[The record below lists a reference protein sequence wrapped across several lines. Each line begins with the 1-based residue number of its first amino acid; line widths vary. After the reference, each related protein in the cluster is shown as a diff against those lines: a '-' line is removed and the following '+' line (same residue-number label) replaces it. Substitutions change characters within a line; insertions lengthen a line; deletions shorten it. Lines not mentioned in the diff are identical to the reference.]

1 MELLLMS
8 FLHSELERFTPR
20 RIAYINDAARLHKGS
35 PFTIAER
42 NAVKDSCTEFI
53 ELSLSDTPR
62 EKLVNVLSEVDGIYI
77 ASGSTFDLLHTLRAT
92 KSDQIIK
99 DAVFN
104 GVMYMGSSAGAII
117 AGPSIEPASVM
128 DDPEEA
134 PNLSD
139 YQGLN
144 LVPHVVI
151 PHAQGTTGPYTI
163 DIISATVQKYGT
175 QWPLVLLRDGQAL
188 HVSDQKTE
196 II

>member
-20 RIAYINDAARLHKGS
+20 RIAYINDAARLHIGS

-42 NAVKDSCTEFI
+42 NAVKDSCTEFT

-62 EKLVNVLSEVDGIYI
+62 EELVNVLSEVDGIYI

-117 AGPSIEPASVM
+117 AGPSIEPASVI